1 MAHERSPFESAHWRR
16 TLDGWSVGDDYYVET
31 FGDAEYLGTAVG
43 QLGDAVGIFRS
54 VDTDG
59 ACIIVCAEDFSDGVS
74 YVVTMAEH
82 IESQSETF
90 SE

>member
-16 TLDGWSVGDDYYVET
+16 TLDGWRVGEHYYVET
-31 FGDAEYLGTAVG
+31 FGDAEYIGSAVG
-43 QLGDAVGIFRS
+43 QLGDLVGIFRS
-54 VDTDG
+54 VDTEG
-59 ACIIVCAEDFSDGVS
+59 AYIIVGAEDFSDGVS

-82 IESQSETF
+82 IDSQSETF